1 MVKYFFEKGGK
12 IMQLPIENCNYK
24 IDFVNLEG
32 STPHTHTVTSEIIQ
46 TFDNNGSI
54 LINGQLYEMQK
65 NGLYFLHGL
74 STHFVLPDDIN
85 RYNHSI
91 IILNIYEIE
100 QLCKNLN
107 IKKEYDKIFTQK
119 GGTFCALSPENVIK
133 ADEIFLKIH
142 NILNDNNEM
151 KYARLAAS
159 FTELLELGIK
169 SMSNENN
176 KDKISDIVSFI
187 SDNALNKITIDDICK
202 QSNLSKYHLCR
213 IFKENIGV
221 TIGDFIKSRRLSAA
235 KQMLANTNMSI
246 TSIAYK
252 CCFTD
257 SSFFSK
263 TFSKEFGIT
272 PTAFRAKYR

>member
-1 MVKYFFEKGGK
+1 MVF
-12 IMQLPIENCNYK
+12 PIENCNYK
-24 IDFVNLEG
+24 IDYVNIGG

-46 TFDNNGSI
+46 TFDNDGSI
-54 LINGQLYEMQK
+54 LIKGRLYKMQK
-65 NGLYFLHGL
+65 NGLYFIHGL

-91 IILNIYEIE
+91 IALNTHETEKLCENLHIE
-100 QLCKNLN
+100 
-107 IKKEYDKIFTQK
+107 KEYDKIFTQN
-119 GGTFCALSPENVIK
+119 GGTFCSLSPEMVIK
-133 ADEIFLKIH
+133 TDTIFLEIY
-142 NILNDNNEM
+142 NTLNDSSEM
-151 KYARLAAS
+151 KYARLAS
-159 FTELLELGIK
+159 LFTELLQIGLK
-169 SMSNENN
+169 SMSDESN
-176 KDKISDIVSFI
+176 KDKISDIISYI

-202 QSNLSKYHLCR
+202 HSNLSKYHLCR

-221 TIGDFIKSRRLSAA
+221 TIGEFIKSRRLSAA

>member
-1 MVKYFFEKGGK
+1 MN
-12 IMQLPIENCNYK
+12 LPIENCAYK
-24 IDFVNLEG
+24 IDFVNLGG

-46 TFDNNGSI
+46 TFDNDGSI
-54 LINGQLYEMQK
+54 LINGQLYKMQK
-65 NGLYFLHGL
+65 NGLYFIHGL

-91 IILNIYEIE
+91 IMLNTYEIE
-100 QLCKNLN
+100 RLCATLD

-119 GGTFCALSPENVIK
+119 GGTFCSLSAENVIK
-133 ADEIFLKIH
+133 ADSIFLKIY
-142 NILNDNNEM
+142 NILNDNSEM
-151 KYARLAAS
+151 KYARLTS
-159 FTELLELGIK
+159 LFTELLELGLE
-169 SMSNENN
+169 SMSSENN
-176 KDKISDIVSFI
+176 KDKISDIISFI
-187 SDNALNKITIDDICK
+187 SDNALNKITIDDICAH
-202 QSNLSKYHLCR
+202 SNLSKYHLCR

-221 TIGDFIKSRRLSAA
+221 TIGEFIKSRRLSAA

>member
-1 MVKYFFEKGGK
+1 MN
-12 IMQLPIENCNYK
+12 LPIENCNYK
-24 IDFVNLEG
+24 IDYVNIDG

-46 TFDNNGSI
+46 TFDNDGSI
-54 LINGQLYEMQK
+54 LINGQLYKMQK
-65 NGLYFLHGL
+65 NGLYFIHGL
-74 STHFVLPDDIN
+74 ATHFVLPDDIN

-91 IILNIYEIE
+91 IILNINEIE
-100 QLCKNLN
+100 RLCEALN

-133 ADEIFLKIH
+133 TDEIFLKIY
-142 NILNDNNEM
+142 NIMNDNSEM
-151 KYARLAAS
+151 KYANLAS
-159 FTELLELGIK
+159 LFVELLGIGLK
-169 SMSNENN
+169 SASSDSN